1 MVSDREAPGSHWLG
15 LARNDLE
22 FAYLKMRVHM
32 MNSIVVLSPFW
43 VKNDLR
49 GGSVLVFLIPPDPPR
64 TIPRRM
70 PEYLRLVYSFS
81 VTLFFFSGLRMRN
94 PPGKWERS
102 RPQVT

>member
-32 MNSIVVLSPFW
+32 MNSIVALSHFW
-43 VKNDLR
+43 VKHDLQ
-49 GGSVLVFLIPPDPPR
+49 GGSVLVHLNPPNPPR

-70 PEYLRLVYSFS
+70 PEYLRVSIHFFCHFLFLVALGC
-81 VTLFFFSGLRMRN
+81 VTVLGHGN
-94 PPGKWERS
+94 DPGR
-102 RPQVT
+102 R